1 VTSHHRGVALCVLS
15 ACGFGAMAIFAK
27 EAYAGG
33 FHVADLLALRFLVAA
48 ILFWVIAAAVGIS
61 LPPRRVLLIGLAMG
75 AFGYAVQAG
84 LYFGALTRI
93 DASLTALLLYVYPAL
108 VVVAAIALGRERA
121 SAARLGALAIATG
134 GTALVLV
141 GGGVGGL
148 DALGVVMGLGAACV
162 YAVYILVAD
171 RVLAGVDPL
180 ALAPLIMTGAAVT
193 TGAAALVTGD
203 GLAYH
208 VDGGGWAAFAGVAG
222 VSTVIAVSAFFAG
235 LRLVG
240 PATASIV
247 STAEPVVTVG
257 LAVAIYAE
265 SLGAG
270 QVAGGAFVLLAVV
283 LLQLRAGTVAADVP
297 PDHAAAPAPARSLS
311 REPA

>member
-1 VTSHHRGVALCVLS
+1 MTSHHRGVALCVLS

-33 FHVADLLALRFLVAA
+33 FEVADLLALRFLVAA
-48 ILFWVIAAAVGIS
+48 ILFWAIAAALGVS
-61 LPPRRVLLIGLAMG
+61 LPSRRVALIGLAMG

-93 DASLTALLLYVYPAL
+93 DASLTALLLYAYPAL
-108 VVVAAIALGRERA
+108 VVVAAIAIGREHA
-121 SAARLGALAIATG
+121 SPARLGALALATA

-148 DALGVVMGLGAACV
+148 DALGVAMGLGAACV

-180 ALAPLIMTGAAVT
+180 ALAPLIMTGGAVT
-193 TGAAALVTGD
+193 TGAVAVLTGD
-203 GLAYH
+203 GLSYH
-208 VDGGGWAAFAGVAG
+208 VDLGGWAAFAGVAG
-222 VSTVIAVSAFFAG
+222 VSTVIAVTAFFAG

-247 STAEPVVTVG
+247 STVEPVVTVG
-257 LAVAIYAE
+257 LAVAIFAE
-265 SLGAG
+265 TLGAG
-270 QVAGGAFVLLAVV
+270 QVAGGVLVLLAVV
-283 LLQLRAGTVAADVP
+283 LLQRRAGTVAADAA
-297 PDHAAAPAPARSLS
+297 PDLATAPAPARALA